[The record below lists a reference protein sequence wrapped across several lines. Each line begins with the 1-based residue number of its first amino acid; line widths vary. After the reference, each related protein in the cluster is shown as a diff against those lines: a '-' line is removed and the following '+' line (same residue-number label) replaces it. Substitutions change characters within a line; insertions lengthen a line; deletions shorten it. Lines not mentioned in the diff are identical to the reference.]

1 MAVAYSK
8 WQINNQG
15 YYVRMKANTTEIVA
29 VDLVNQLATTDQLIR
44 AETITDTG
52 INITATVVRYDTAI
66 KSTPHQV
73 LCYIQASQ
81 PGVYG
86 IQLKATTNQGL
97 TIVKHFDV
105 LVER

>member
-15 YYVRMKANTTEIVA
+15 HYVRMQTNSTEIVA
-29 VDLVNQLATTDQLIR
+29 VDLVNQLATTDQLIT
-44 AETITDTG
+44 AESTTDPG
-52 INITATVVRYDTAI
+52 IDITATVVRYDTAI

-73 LCYIQASQ
+73 LCYIQALQ

-86 IQLKATTNQGL
+86 IQIKATTNQGL
-97 TIVKHFDV
+97 IIVKHFDV